1 MCSVFSEDG
10 HFLVL
15 LFPSSPTHP
24 ICLQAKVNLF
34 AYVLILTSIQVGQ
47 DGCYDFHSCSCQLT
61 NDELQTPGHISM
73 ELIPAPPTSADHTV
87 FMTSLKESHT
97 GDHLTSRRDDTRLKS
112 EHMIFTDALDE
123 VASSNH
129 PKPTFTMVILQ
140 LHCSCL
146 IR

>member
-1 MCSVFSEDG
+1 M
-10 HFLVL
+10 L
-15 LFPSSPTHP
+15 L
-24 ICLQAKVNLF
+24 N
-34 AYVLILTSIQVGQ
+34 LTSIQVGQ

-87 FMTSLKESHT
+87 FMTSLKESHA
-97 GDHLTSRRDDTRLKS
+97 GDHMTSRRDDTRLKS

-123 VASSNH
+123 NASPN
-129 PKPTFTMVILQ
+129 PQPTLTMVILQ

-146 IR
+146 IG

>member
-1 MCSVFSEDG
+1 
-10 HFLVL
+10 
-15 LFPSSPTHP
+15 
-24 ICLQAKVNLF
+24 
-34 AYVLILTSIQVGQ
+34 
-47 DGCYDFHSCSCQLT
+47 
-61 NDELQTPGHISM
+61 M

-97 GDHLTSRRDDTRLKS
+97 GDHMPSRRDDTRLKS

-123 VASSNH
+123 IVSSNH

-140 LHCSCL
+140 LHCSSL